1 MASSTDNIYT
11 QTDVKSVYI
20 YENQRWNPVTGY
32 TNRLILSMM
41 FVIQKCSVCSLLC
54 LTVSPPGVSLLTVTC
69 GAMPQVWR
77 SALKTTQKHPPPTG
91 LGFVLLCISSKYIK
105 NMSLQLTVNDLWLL
119 YSCRSLYVWML
130 PNILQVSDWTID
142 YVVPGGTDREGWQYA
157 ADFPAYVKLVLV
169 YLIK

>member
-32 TNRLILSMM
+32 SNRLIQSMM
-41 FVIQKCSVCSLLC
+41 FVIQKCSCMLTAVPHCFSSRGLPTDRYMWSNASGLKECTKNNTKTPSPNWTWVCAVMHVLQIHKEHVTAIDLC
-54 LTVSPPGVSLLTVTC
+54 L
-69 GAMPQVWR
+69 
-77 SALKTTQKHPPPTG
+77 
-91 LGFVLLCISSKYIK
+91 
-105 NMSLQLTVNDLWLL
+105 L
-119 YSCRSLYVWML
+119 YGCRSLYVWML

-142 YVVPGGTDREGWQYA
+142 YAVQGDTDREGWQYA